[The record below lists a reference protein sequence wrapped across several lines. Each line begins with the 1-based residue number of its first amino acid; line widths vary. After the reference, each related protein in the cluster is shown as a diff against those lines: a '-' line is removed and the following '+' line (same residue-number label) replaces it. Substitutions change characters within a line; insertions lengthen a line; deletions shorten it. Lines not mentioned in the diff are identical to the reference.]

1 MSIKEILL
9 KHKNDLEAYFEML
22 MVNRNKTDIKFSI
35 THLNM
40 SMVFY
45 IKGELDESIT
55 SYKDK
60 VEALLNTDSDLSELN
75 EYARTLKQEYTFV
88 TESPFLKISKEPAL
102 HAFQITLRL
111 VKN

>member
-1 MSIKEILL
+1 MSIKEFLL
-9 KHKNDLEAYFEML
+9 KHENDLKAYFERL
-22 MVNRNKTDIKFSI
+22 KVNQSKTDIKYSI

-40 SMVFY
+40 SIVFY
-45 IKGELDESIT
+45 IKGEIDESIT

-75 EYARTLKQEYTFV
+75 EYAGKLKQEYTFV